1 MGLLEYKNVPGRWP
15 VNTAGESLFVR
26 FTKDG
31 DAYVASLHAP
41 TISQRE
47 SEIISASL
55 QDALADVAGYKW
67 LVIDMA
73 EVTFMSSMGIG
84 MLVDA
89 RSRAAGKKMKVVL
102 ANVATE
108 LDQLLRMV
116 KLDKVFTI
124 CTNKKQLHKA
134 LKR

>member
-1 MGLLEYKNVPGRWP
+1 MA
-15 VNTAGESLFVR
+15 TI
-26 FTKDG
+26 
-31 DAYVASLHAP
+31 HAP

-47 SEIISASL
+47 SEIISAAFEETFSDL
-55 QDALADVAGYKW
+55 SGFKW
-67 LVIDMA
+67 LVIDMK

-89 RSRAAGKKMKVVL
+89 RSRAAGRKMKVVL
-102 ANVATE
+102 ANVAGE

-116 KLDKVFTI
+116 KLDKVFKI
-124 CTNKKQLHKA
+124 CTNEKQLNKA

>member
-1 MGLLEYKNVPGRWP
+1 
-15 VNTAGESLFVR
+15 
-26 FTKDG
+26 
-31 DAYVASLHAP
+31 
-41 TISQRE
+41 
-47 SEIISASL
+47 
-55 QDALADVAGYKW
+55 LADVDGYKW

-124 CTNKKQLHKA
+124 CTNTKQLRKA